1 MILELSVLCPEML
14 IFSYGALVV
23 SRSGIFNYNVQL
35 FSRLLVNI
43 FSTCKHI
50 FIFCF
55 CAIKS
60 PLFFISVLKIANY
73 FLVFFF
79 WNRVALQSSVSFCCT
94 PKGISQTRTYA
105 LFLRFP
111 SHLRPHRALSRVPSA
126 IQ

>member
-1 MILELSVLCPEML
+1 MILELSVLCHEML
-14 IFSYGALVV
+14 IFSYGALEV

-60 PLFFISVLKIANY
+60 PLFFISVLKITNY

-79 WNRVALQSSVSFCCT
+79 FGIELLYKVLLVSAVHQRESARHVHMPSSL
-94 PKGISQTRTYA
+94 G
-105 LFLRFP
+105 FLP
-111 SHLRPHRALSRVPSA
+111 IYDLTEH
-126 IQ
+126 